1 MYSLVTRETS
11 RGGAQALTAPLIK
24 TITSWFPGVS
34 NRKVSPVNRVW
45 VAQVL
50 FGQPM
55 DREQENSHLEWPDPT
70 GHILLRDAQNKSRQ
84 NPDACRQ
91 FQALAAGCQKAE
103 CNSWGRRLVAPL
115 SLLGGEGC
123 VAPVRAKQTL
133 HTIVTFHILQKY
145 CSFSFQLA
153 KTGT

>member
-1 MYSLVTRETS
+1 MSDVLISYQGNQQR
-11 RGGAQALTAPLIK
+11 GAQALTAPLIK

-91 FQALAAGCQKAE
+91 FQARRPDVKKLNAIPGVGAWWRHSHCWAGR
-103 CNSWGRRLVAPL
+103 GVLPL
-115 SLLGGEGC
+115 
-123 VAPVRAKQTL
+123 
-133 HTIVTFHILQKY
+133 
-145 CSFSFQLA
+145 
-153 KTGT
+153 